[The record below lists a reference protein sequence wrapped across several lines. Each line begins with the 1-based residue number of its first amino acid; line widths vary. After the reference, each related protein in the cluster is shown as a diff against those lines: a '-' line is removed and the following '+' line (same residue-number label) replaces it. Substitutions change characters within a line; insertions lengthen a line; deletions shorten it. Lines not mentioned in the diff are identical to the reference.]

1 MVAAAGRGEGWFG
14 GARVCGDIKKMGRA
28 GGRGVVRCG
37 PGSHGD
43 GERHG
48 GFTPLS

>member
-1 MVAAAGRGEGWFG
+1 MAAVREGKET
-14 GARVCGDIKKMGRA
+14 RVCGGCSA
-28 GGRGVVRCG
+28 GDLRERGKEQVVVRCG

-43 GERHG
+43 GDRHE